1 MFTVL
6 SSDVKVFRLTLQVSK
21 KSLPTTKESY
31 RNRLLLEIV
40 YINW

>member
-21 KSLPTTKESY
+21 KSLLTTKGSY
-31 RNRLLLEIV
+31 RNRLLLEVV